1 MRLVRH
7 SHRKRGETDRPRLRS
22 TAPALDPTAHEYFD
36 LTGTAVSQ
44 YVDRGHPDVIAAV
57 QAQQPE
63 IALFALLETLPLA
76 NVASFI
82 GLVLIV
88 VFFVTSSDS
97 GSLVIDTIT
106 AGGKLDAPVAQR
118 VFWCVLEGLV
128 AIALL
133 LGGGLVAAQ
142 AATLAVLPPSS
153 VATPY
158 LNANVSWPACVGERQ

>member
-1 MRLVRH
+1 MNAF
-7 SHRKRGETDRPRLRS
+7 G
-22 TAPALDPTAHEYFD
+22 
-36 LTGTAVSQ
+36 GTAVSQ
-44 YVDRGHPDVIAAV
+44 YVEGGYPDVIAAV

-63 IALFALLETLPLA
+63 IALFALLDTLPLA
-76 NVASFI
+76 NVTSVL

-142 AATLAVLPPSS
+142 AATLAAGLPFAVVL
-153 VATPY
+153 VALCYSTWKG
-158 LNANVSWPACVGERQ
+158 LRASTAGRAS

>member
-1 MRLVRH
+1 MNAF
-7 SHRKRGETDRPRLRS
+7 G
-22 TAPALDPTAHEYFD
+22 
-36 LTGTAVSQ
+36 GTAVSQ

-76 NVASFI
+76 NVTSFI
-82 GLVLIV
+82 GLVLIM

-118 VFWCVLEGLV
+118 VFWCVFEGLV

-142 AATLAVLPPSS
+142 AATLAAGLPLALVL
-153 VATPY
+153 VAMCYSTWKG
-158 LNANVSWPACVGERQ
+158 LRTSTAGRG

>member
-1 MRLVRH
+1 M
-7 SHRKRGETDRPRLRS
+7 
-22 TAPALDPTAHEYFD
+22 AHI
-36 LTGTAVSQ
+36 
-44 YVDRGHPDVIAAV
+44 PDVIAAV

-118 VFWCVLEGLV
+118 VFWCVLEGPV

-142 AATLAVLPPSS
+142 AATLAAGLSFAVVL
-153 VATPY
+153 VAMCYSIWKGLRAST
-158 LNANVSWPACVGERQ
+158 AGRAS